1 MYLMTSDSFMAVKWG
16 FLYYSPW
23 SAVQPRGTEPAWGW
37 HPRITHWHKQE
48 GRGRWRLSLYGFLE
62 ASEICFLNMACV
74 PKEAEEDLLGV
85 PQHRGGNKTQQIGW
99 YTNIRGIQRAKADI
113 GTFSLGETVT
123 PFSNW
128 LDNKIPACGRTEWF
142 PTSITSVTAA
152 EGFQS
157 RKPHFYAHLCTHQ
170 YEKSRFSSAKHFIS

>member
-1 MYLMTSDSFMAVKWG
+1 MPSHQNKTALFYVPDDFRQFHGCEMGVSLLLPMECCA
-16 FLYYSPW
+16 
-23 SAVQPRGTEPAWGW
+23 TER
-37 HPRITHWHKQE
+37 HRVSMRLTPRIPHWHKQE
-48 GRGRWRLSLYGFLE
+48 GRGRRCLSLYGFLE

-99 YTNIRGIQRAKADI
+99 YTNIRGIQRAKADT
-113 GTFSLGETVT
+113 GTFSWGETVT

-128 LDNKIPACGRTEWF
+128 LDNKIPARGRTEWF

-152 EGFQS
+152 EGF
-157 RKPHFYAHLCTHQ
+157 
-170 YEKSRFSSAKHFIS
+170 